1 MGMSTWKR
9 CGGVVVEDS
18 AIEALDLTQEQK
30 EFMRLAKQFIE
41 ENHDLL
47 IRLRDS

>member
-1 MGMSTWKR
+1 MSTWKR
-9 CGGVVVEDS
+9 CGGVVVADS
-18 AIEALDLTQEQK
+18 ATKELTPEQK
-30 EFMRLAKQFIE
+30 EFLRLAYEFIE